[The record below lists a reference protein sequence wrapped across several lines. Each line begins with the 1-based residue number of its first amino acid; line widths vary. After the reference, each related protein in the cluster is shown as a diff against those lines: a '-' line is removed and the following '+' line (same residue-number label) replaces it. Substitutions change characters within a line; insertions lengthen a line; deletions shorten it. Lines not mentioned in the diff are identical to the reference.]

1 LAGGGHFGAR
11 SHNHVGQVHGS
22 HMSDGLPPNKAVN
35 TDAQVRPL
43 PSVAP
48 VLVRRL
54 PLR

>member
-1 LAGGGHFGAR
+1 MQA
-11 SHNHVGQVHGS
+11 
-22 HMSDGLPPNKAVN
+22 NKAVN
-35 TDAQVRPL
+35 ADAQVRPL